1 MTPLVGHVVRMTGGQ
16 CAPDDMGGGWVCRV
30 WGQAES
36 RTWPSRDSQRCGFG
50 FCSIVASLVFFVAEP
65 AAAADSLRSAPLA
78 AEPQAVIEYRII

>member
-36 RTWPSRDSQRCGFG
+36 RIWPSDTTAPGLTSAGSGPESACLP
-50 FCSIVASLVFFVAEP
+50 STTAASAVVARPLKRGVSLLSRVG
-65 AAAADSLRSAPLA
+65 
-78 AEPQAVIEYRII
+78 